1 VKLAVVLFN
10 LGGPD
15 SLEAV
20 EPFLTN
26 LFSDPAVIS
35 LPAFLRLPLAR
46 LIAKKRD
53 RSPARFTPRLAA
65 ARPFCRKRWR
75 RPRRCNT
82 PSANTKPL
90 FHCHAMLETV
100 HEEAARAIAAWSP
113 DNIVLLPLYPQFSTT
128 TTGSALDEWRRAAR
142 VLGIAAPTTTIC
154 CYPRLAGFIE
164 GLAGATRDTLAQ
176 AKPGISY
183 RVLIS
188 AHGLPKR
195 VIARGDPYQVQV
207 EQTAAALVDQLGITD
222 WTICYQSRV
231 GPLEWIGPST
241 DAEIRPRRSRGQG
254 CGDRA
259 GGVVS
264 EHSETLVEL
273 DIEYAKLAREAGVPD
288 YLRVPTVSVRGE
300 FIAGLAGLVRESLAG
315 GVSPRFVRHPAQL
328 AAKCEAMKTVLLD
341 YYLLIKAL
349 HIIAVIAWMSGM
361 FYLPRLFVYH
371 TETVPGAVDYQRFCT
386 MERKPVAIHH
396 VASAGSDVDLRPH
409 HGLAQQLVVRWLVP
423 DETRPGGWSQL
434 GSPHQCSVRPG
445 FCRRQECTNGAVFP
459 LLERA
464 TDPVHD
470 RHRHFGGDE
479 SILIAPRL
487 L

>member
-1 VKLAVVLFN
+1 MKLAVVLFN

-46 LIAKKRD
+46 LIAKKRGPIAREIYAKIGG
-53 RSPARFTPRLAA
+53 RSPILPETMAQAA
-65 ARPFCRKRWR
+65 ALQHALGEHETRCFIAMRCWKPF
-75 RPRRCNT
+75 T
-82 PSANTKPL
+82 
-90 FHCHAMLETV
+90 
-100 HEEAARAIAAWSP
+100 EEAARAIAAWSP

-241 DAEIRPRRSRGQG
+241 DAEIR
-254 CGDRA
+254 RA
-259 GGVVS
+259 GAEGKGVVIVPVAFVS

-315 GVSPRFVRHPAQL
+315 GVSPRVCPPS
-328 AAKCEAMKTVLLD
+328 C
-341 YYLLIKAL
+341 
-349 HIIAVIAWMSGM
+349 
-361 FYLPRLFVYH
+361 
-371 TETVPGAVDYQRFCT
+371 
-386 MERKPVAIHH
+386 
-396 VASAGSDVDLRPH
+396 SACGKV
-409 HGLAQQLVVRWLVP
+409 
-423 DETRPGGWSQL
+423 
-434 GSPHQCSVRPG
+434 
-445 FCRRQECTNGAVFP
+445 
-459 LLERA
+459 
-464 TDPVHD
+464 
-470 RHRHFGGDE
+470 
-479 SILIAPRL
+479 
-487 L
+487 

>member
-46 LIAKKRD
+46 LIAKKRGPIAREIYAKIGG
-53 RSPARFTPRLAA
+53 RSPILPETMAQAA
-65 ARPFCRKRWR
+65 ALERALGEHETRCFIAMRCWKPF
-75 RPRRCNT
+75 T
-82 PSANTKPL
+82 
-90 FHCHAMLETV
+90 
-100 HEEAARAIAAWSP
+100 EEAARAIAAWSP

-142 VLGIAAPTTTIC
+142 VFGIAAPTTTIC

-241 DAEIRPRRSRGQG
+241 DAEIR
-254 CGDRA
+254 RA
-259 GGVVS
+259 GAEGKGVVIVPVAFVS

-273 DIEYAKLAREAGVPD
+273 DIEYAKLAREAGVPA
-288 YLRVPTVSVRGE
+288 YLRVPTVSVRAE

-315 GVSPRFVRHPAQL
+315 DVTPRHCPPS
-328 AAKCEAMKTVLLD
+328 C
-341 YYLLIKAL
+341 
-349 HIIAVIAWMSGM
+349 
-361 FYLPRLFVYH
+361 
-371 TETVPGAVDYQRFCT
+371 PGCGKV
-386 MERKPVAIHH
+386 
-396 VASAGSDVDLRPH
+396 
-409 HGLAQQLVVRWLVP
+409 
-423 DETRPGGWSQL
+423 
-434 GSPHQCSVRPG
+434 
-445 FCRRQECTNGAVFP
+445 
-459 LLERA
+459 
-464 TDPVHD
+464 
-470 RHRHFGGDE
+470 
-479 SILIAPRL
+479 
-487 L
+487 